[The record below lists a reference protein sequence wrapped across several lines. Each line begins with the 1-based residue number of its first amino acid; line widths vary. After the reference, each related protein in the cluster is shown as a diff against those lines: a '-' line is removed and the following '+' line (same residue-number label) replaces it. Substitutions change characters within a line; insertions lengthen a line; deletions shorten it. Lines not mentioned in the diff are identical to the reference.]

1 MRQSQPATNNN
12 TTMQKSDFILR
23 FPAKTSLRILR
34 LCPDYVLKTLP
45 ILFLF
50 LAVTTLR
57 TNAQTVMAAR
67 QTPPTAGHS
76 TAGQPT
82 TDTQPTSQPS
92 CPTFGY
98 LSYDSV
104 LHAMPAYATVMRQLD
119 ELKAKYEAEAKRVES
134 DFNKKYEEFLEG
146 QRDFPQTILQKRQ
159 SELQELLDRNI
170 LFREESR
177 RLLTEAERGLLAP
190 LHARIAGAL
199 RAIGEERGYAF
210 IINTDGNACPFINP
224 TQGENISSEVS
235 ERLR

>member
-1 MRQSQPATNNN
+1 
-12 TTMQKSDFILR
+12 MQKSDFILR
-23 FPAKTSLRILR
+23 FPAMTRPGFLR
-34 LCPDYVLKTLP
+34 LCPAYVLKTLSV
-45 ILFLF
+45 LFLF
-50 LAVTTLR
+50 LVVTTLR
-57 TNAQTVMAAR
+57 VNAQTVMAAR
-67 QTPPTAGHS
+67 PTAVTAGHS
-76 TAGQPT
+76 T
-82 TDTQPTSQPS
+82 TDIPPTSQPS
-92 CPTFGY
+92 GPAFGY

-177 RLLTEAERGLLAP
+177 RLLTEAERDLLAP
-190 LHARIAGAL
+190 LHTRIASAL

-224 TQGENISSEVS
+224 VKGENISSEVS

>member
-1 MRQSQPATNNN
+1 
-12 TTMQKSDFILR
+12 MQKSDFILR
-23 FPAKTSLRILR
+23 FPAMTSPGILR
-34 LCPDYVLKTLP
+34 FCPAYVLKTLP

-67 QTPPTAGHS
+67 PTAITTGHP
-76 TAGQPT
+76 A
-82 TDTQPTSQPS
+82 TDIPPTSQPS
-92 CPTFGY
+92 GPAFGY

-177 RLLTEAERGLLAP
+177 RLLTEAERDLLAP

-224 TQGENISSEVS
+224 AQGENISSEVS